1 MEVPNTTAMGIIKS
15 NEDNLMGKLVV
26 EKLGL
31 PPIIGENESLLLN
44 VISLT
49 DCIETDHRYT
59 MDLLEIKNVC
69 MGIINSNEDNVMGE
83 NVVEKLGLP
92 PIIGKNDT
100 SFSMLYRYQ
109 IVKILIIDTLGISLK
124 SEMLELV
131 FLLRKR
137 TTNRS

>member
-15 NEDNLMGKLVV
+15 NEDNVMGKLVV

-92 PIIGKNDT
+92 SIIGKNDT
-100 SFSMLYRYQ
+100 SFLMLYRYQ